1 MKHNKRII
9 VSIVWIITGIV
20 LVSLSFMGKV
30 DSFWNG
36 MGSGL
41 LIIGAAQL
49 LRFYR
54 FSKNPVYREKT
65 EIEQNDERIRFISS
79 KAWAWSGYLFILIAA
94 VCCIIFKIIG
104 EDLLSLAASTAV
116 CLMMVLYW
124 IVYLIL
130 KKKY

>member
-1 MKHNKRII
+1 
-9 VSIVWIITGIV
+9 
-20 LVSLSFMGKV
+20 MGKV